1 MHGSDSQHYLEE
13 AMAAPAKGMSSD
25 RTCLSRRLLI
35 DLGIH
40 LVAVWAAGHRRNS
53 GPRVDSPFQL
63 ADDGLRPCW
72 VHTVPSGRWC
82 RPRIC

>member
-40 LVAVWAAGHRRNS
+40 LVAVWAAGRRRNS
-53 GPRVDSPFQL
+53 GPRAGQPVPVGRRWAEALLGSHSPF
-63 ADDGLRPCW
+63 RPL
-72 VHTVPSGRWC
+72 VPA
-82 RPRIC
+82 